1 VEAKEIKKIGVIGAG
16 TMGRGIAQVFA
27 LNDYPVVLIDT
38 EEGFLKSAL
47 EKVKQRTDPELWDRV
62 KSLIETSTRLEDVK
76 DCDLVIEAVFEEMDV
91 KKAVFSKLKSIC
103 KEKTFVA
110 SNTSALSINE
120 LAKSVPD
127 QTRFIGM
134 HFMHP
139 PKVMKLVEVETGD
152 ETSPE
157 TVDVITELSKKIGK
171 APAVVKD
178 SPGFV
183 SNRLLFALIGEAL
196 RLLESGVASKEDIDT
211 VMKYGMN
218 HPMGPIELADF
229 MGLDICY
236 HIMLSIYEGL
246 GDERYK
252 PTHQLETLVKEG
264 KLGRKTGE
272 GFYVYDK

>member
-1 VEAKEIKKIGVIGAG
+1 MSKGEIKKIGVVGAG
-16 TMGRGIAQVFA
+16 TMGGGIAQVFA
-27 LNDYPVVLIDT
+27 LHDYPVTLVDT
-38 EEGFLKSAL
+38 EEGLLKKAL
-47 EKVKQRTDPELWDRV
+47 EKIKERTDPDAWEKV
-62 KSLIETSTRLEDVK
+62 KGLIKTATNLEEVK
-76 DCDLVIEAVFEEMDV
+76 DCDLVIEAVFEDMDV
-91 KKAVFSKLKSIC
+91 KKDVFGKLKSIC
-103 KEKTFVA
+103 KKGAILA

-120 LAKSVPD
+120 LAKSAADP
-127 QTRFIGM
+127 TRFIGM

-152 ETSPE
+152 RTSEE
-157 TVDVITELSKKIGK
+157 TVNQITELSKKIEK
-171 APAVVKD
+171 VPAVVKD

-183 SNRLLFALIGEAL
+183 SNRLLFALLGEAF
-196 RLLESGVASKEDIDT
+196 RVLESGVATKENIDA

-236 HIMLSIYEGL
+236 HIMLNIYEDL
-246 GDERYK
+246 GDEKYK
-252 PTHQLETLVKEG
+252 PTAQLEALVKEG

>member
-27 LNDYPVVLIDT
+27 LHDYPVVLIDT
-38 EEGFLKSAL
+38 EEGFLKNAL

-62 KSLIETSTRLEDVK
+62 KSLIKTSTRLEDVK

-91 KKAVFSKLKSIC
+91 KKAVFSKLKSLC
-103 KEKTFVA
+103 KEKAILA

-120 LAKSVPD
+120 LAKSVADP
-127 QTRFIGM
+127 TRFIGM

-152 ETSPE
+152 ETSLE
-157 TVDVITELSKKIGK
+157 TVNVITELSKKIGK
-171 APAVVKD
+171 VPAVVRD

-196 RLLESGVASKEDIDT
+196 KLLESGVATKEDIDT

-236 HIMLSIYEGL
+236 HIMLSIYEDL